1 MSDSC
6 GWFLMA
12 LNFLTVERKCD
23 TVTLGEQVLRQIK
36 AQFVLNSLGIYAHI
50 TVVVAFLSLKLSLKW
65 S

>member
-1 MSDSC
+1 
-6 GWFLMA
+6 MA